1 MTAHQVDIE
10 GILSTVLPTFSIPSL
25 ITGIAI
31 FEFIQIG
38 HKRNAQAITHILT
51 CGSCVN
57 LFIGSWAIFSLFSQY
72 EWYNYNFEYIILFEI
87 MTIRPRLILLIFLII
102 RMYIVHSVVVV
113 GSVVVAGVVG
123 IFTRD
128 NDNNMKVIIYF

>member
-38 HKRNAQAITHILT
+38 HKRNAQAIADILT

-102 RMYIVHSVVVV
+102 RMYILHSVVVV
-113 GSVVVAGVVG
+113 GSVGVVG
-123 IFTRD
+123 IVTKD
-128 NDNNMKVIIYF
+128 NDNNMNVIRYF